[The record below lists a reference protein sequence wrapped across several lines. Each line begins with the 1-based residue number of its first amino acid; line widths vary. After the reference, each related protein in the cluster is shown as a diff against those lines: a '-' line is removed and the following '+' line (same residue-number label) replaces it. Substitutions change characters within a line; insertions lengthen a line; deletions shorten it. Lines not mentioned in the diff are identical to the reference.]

1 MGANAREDVPRR
13 RNTRQRELVLS
24 SVEGRCD
31 HPSAEQV
38 YEDVR
43 DVDPHVSRATV
54 YRNLHLL
61 VDTGSIV
68 SIRTEDGERFDR
80 RTDDHA
86 HIICQACGKVED
98 APAPDLGDADERA
111 AQATG
116 FVVRG
121 HAVVFSGICP
131 ECQAKARAKTQ
142 A

>member
-1 MGANAREDVPRR
+1 MSILFTNVTAVTMDDRMHVLPGAYVGVRNGRIAYIGRQMPAEPVREAIDGTGMVLMPGLI
-13 RNTRQRELVLS
+13 NCHTHLVMNGLRGWS
-24 SVEGRCD
+24 
-31 HPSAEQV
+31 
-38 YEDVR
+38 
-43 DVDPHVSRATV
+43 
-54 YRNLHLL
+54 
-61 VDTGSIV
+61 
-68 SIRTEDGERFDR
+68 
-80 RTDDHA
+80 DD
-86 HIICQACGKVED
+86 QPLQPWLEACGKVED